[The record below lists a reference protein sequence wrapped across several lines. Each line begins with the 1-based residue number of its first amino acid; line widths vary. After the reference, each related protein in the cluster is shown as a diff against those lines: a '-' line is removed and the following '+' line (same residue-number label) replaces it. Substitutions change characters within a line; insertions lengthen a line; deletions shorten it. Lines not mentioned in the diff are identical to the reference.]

1 MYLWFKWIMERCY
14 PHLRWYFCDGD
25 DEDDDGDCDAC
36 EEDGSVDDND
46 KSENG
51 FSFELSPQFSSQA
64 PFAQVGQR
72 GHLKMFNH
80 LDFQV
85 RYFMLMLMPMLML
98 MLML

>member
-1 MYLWFKWIMERCY
+1 MGRCY

-36 EEDGSVDDND
+36 EEDGSVDEKD

-51 FSFELSPQFSSQA
+51 FSFELPPQFSSQA

-72 GHLKMFNH
+72 VNLKMFNH
-80 LDFQV
+80 FDFQV
-85 RYFMLMLMPMLML
+85 RYFMLMLMPMQML
-98 MLML
+98 ML